1 MSGKTGK
8 ILVIDDD
15 PDILLT
21 TKVVLKKEFGAIETE
36 SDPEKIMPLIIK
48 GIFDVILL
56 DMNFRTGATS
66 GREGI
71 EWLRKIIKADP
82 EVQVIMITAY
92 GDIDLAVQAMKDG
105 AIDFIMKPWDNK
117 KLLATVS
124 NAVRLSDSKKE
135 IISLKEKQKV
145 LSDEIDSQYSEIIG
159 QSDPMKKVFD
169 TIRKVAATEA
179 NILILGEN
187 GTGKELVARAIH
199 RSSSRASQIFVSV
212 DLGSIPET
220 LFESELFGYVK
231 GAFTDAR
238 ENRTGRLKV
247 ASGGTLF
254 LDEIGNLPVSMQAKL
269 LSVIENRRVMPVG
282 SNESQPIDI
291 RLVCATNMPI
301 YEMVAQKRFRE
312 DLLYRINTV
321 EMRIPSLRERTTD
334 IPLLSNY
341 FKDIYARKY
350 NKGKI
355 KITREGYQKLV
366 RYFWPGNVREL
377 QHIIER
383 AIILSESNIL
393 KPDDFLIERFGI
405 RTKVTDV
412 LNMEEVERQTIINAL
427 ERNRQNMTRTS
438 EELGMARTTL
448 YRKMK
453 KYDI

>member
-1 MSGKTGK
+1 
-8 ILVIDDD
+8 
-15 PDILLT
+15 
-21 TKVVLKKEFGAIETE
+21 
-36 SDPEKIMPLIIK
+36 
-48 GIFDVILL
+48 
-56 DMNFRTGATS
+56 
-66 GREGI
+66 
-71 EWLRKIIKADP
+71 
-82 EVQVIMITAY
+82 
-92 GDIDLAVQAMKDG
+92 
-105 AIDFIMKPWDNK
+105 
-117 KLLATVS
+117 
-124 NAVRLSDSKKE
+124 
-135 IISLKEKQKV
+135 
-145 LSDEIDSQYSEIIG
+145 
-159 QSDPMKKVFD
+159 
-169 TIRKVAATEA
+169 
-179 NILILGEN
+179 
-187 GTGKELVARAIH
+187 
-199 RSSSRASQIFVSV
+199 V

-269 LSVIENRRVMPVG
+269 LSVIENRRVIPVG

>member
-1 MSGKTGK
+1 
-8 ILVIDDD
+8 
-15 PDILLT
+15 
-21 TKVVLKKEFGAIETE
+21 
-36 SDPEKIMPLIIK
+36 MPLIIK